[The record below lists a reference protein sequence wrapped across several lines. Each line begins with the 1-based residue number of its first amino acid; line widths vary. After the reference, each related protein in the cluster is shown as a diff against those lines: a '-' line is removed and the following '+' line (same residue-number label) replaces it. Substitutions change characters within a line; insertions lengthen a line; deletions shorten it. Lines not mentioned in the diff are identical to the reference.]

1 MIMEKMEDYLREPS
15 LHPDLDALLMPPVEA
30 FEHVI
35 LYGAAGVGKY
45 TQALRILRNYSDH
58 NLKYEKKVAVE
69 HNDSMYMIKLSDV
82 HFEVD
87 MELLGNAP
95 KPLWHEIYTQM
106 KEISNCARTPHRI
119 VLCKNFHKIDQELLD
134 VFYSYMQD
142 SLKFIILTEA
152 VSFIPLA
159 VTCRCKMVPVMKPT
173 LEAYKSC
180 GYDRFPVLTIKD
192 AVGCEVR
199 NSVDTFCEKLWPML
213 TDPATTVLKLREELY
228 TALVYDLDVDACIWY
243 FVRRAMGVLAET
255 RQHELLEHTAE
266 ILRRHRNNY
275 RPIYHLETFVNL
287 LSKLLYV

>member
-1 MIMEKMEDYLREPS
+1 MEKMEDYLREPS
-15 LHPDLDALLMPPVEA
+15 LHPDIDDLALPPLEE

-45 TQALRILRNYSDH
+45 TQALRFLRRYSDH

-69 HNDSMYMIKLSDV
+69 HNDSAYMIKLSDV

-95 KPLWHEIYTQM
+95 KPLWHEIYTQV

-142 SLKFIILTEA
+142 TLKFILLTEA
-152 VSFIPLA
+152 VSFIPST
-159 VTCRCKMVPVMKPT
+159 VTCRCKVIPVAKPT
-173 LEAYKSC
+173 LQAYQRC
-180 GYDRFPVLTIKD
+180 GCNRLPVLTIKD
-192 AVGCEVR
+192 AVGAQVR
-199 NSVDTFCEKLWPML
+199 DPVDVFCEKLWPML
-213 TDPATTVLKLREELY
+213 ADPATTVLKLREELY
-228 TALVYDLDVDACIWY
+228 TALVYDLDADACLWY
-243 FVRRAMGVLAET
+243 LARRAMAVLDEVGQ
-255 RQHELLEHTAE
+255 RDLLEYTAE

-275 RPIYHLETFVNL
+275 RPIYHLETFVNF